1 MSKRL
6 QIDYVRVNKVQ
17 FGQKTSLEEGVLTV
31 CKEELID
38 LVKNELFG
46 TLDIK
51 LAVPGESCRILGIHD
66 IMQPRCKAEAPE
78 TSYPGIW
85 GKLAPMGEGRTVA
98 LKGVVVSDI
107 YYAKCNIKYYMDMG
121 GPCAKYTHFSKHYH
135 VILDATP
142 AEGVT
147 DASYAEALKH
157 ASLTINVY
165 LAKLAIGQKPDE
177 TEEFEMGPVGPGKD
191 GKPLPK
197 VAYLVT
203 HMASH
208 DTWNFLVYGQSVI
221 GFLPTILQPTEILD
235 GAMVWRYWEPN
246 YYLQNEVYLKELLRR
261 HGKDIEFVGVVF
273 ANNVMKI
280 DGKDTMGMMAATLC
294 KETLKADCVI
304 INKSGMGHCQL
315 DSALAFNWAEKMG
328 MTCVMNLSAV
338 SNDKPGDML
347 VISDSKIDAVVNSG
361 RNYDLNHPRVE
372 RVIGEGTNVPSL
384 MGVDV
389 YGPFTHTTN
398 FAYQG
403 IWSQLGDCYVT
414 TDSDLPEVP
423 QTNGKEES

>member
-6 QIDYVRVNKVQ
+6 QIDYIRVKKVQ
-17 FGQKTSLEEGVLTV
+17 FGKKTELSEGVLTV
-31 CKEELID
+31 NKEELINQA
-38 LVKNELFG
+38 KSELFG
-46 TLDIK
+46 SLDIK
-51 LAVPGESCRILGIHD
+51 LAVPGASCRILGIHD
-66 IMQPRCKAEAPE
+66 VMQPRCKADAPE

-107 YYAKCNIKYYMDMG
+107 YYAKCNIKYYLDMG
-121 GPCAKYTHFSKHYH
+121 GECAKYSNFSRHYH
-135 VILDATP
+135 IILDATP
-142 AEGVT
+142 AEGVS
-147 DASYAEALKH
+147 DASYAEALKY
-157 ASLTINVY
+157 ASLSINVY
-165 LAKLAIGQKPDE
+165 LAKLAIAMKPDE
-177 TEEFEMGPVGPGKD
+177 SEVYELGPAGLGAD

-208 DTWNFLVYGQSVI
+208 DTWNFLVYGQSAL
-221 GFLPTILQPTEILD
+221 GFLPTILQPTEVLD

-246 YYLQNEVYLKELLRR
+246 YYLQNEVYIKELMKR
-261 HGKDIEFVGVVF
+261 HGKDIEFVGFVMD
-273 ANNVMKI
+273 NNVMKI
-280 DGKDTMGMMAATLC
+280 DGKDAMSMMAATLC

-304 INKSGMGHCQL
+304 VNKSGMGHCQL

-347 VISDSKIDAVVNSG
+347 VISDPKIDAVINSG
-361 RNYDLNHPRVE
+361 RNYDLHHPRVE
-372 RVIGEGTNVPSL
+372 RVIGEGANVPSL
-384 MGVDV
+384 MGIDV
-389 YGPFTHTTN
+389 RGPFTHTTN

-423 QTNGKEES
+423 EKEA

>member
-208 DTWNFLVYGQSVI
+208 DTWNFLVYGQSAI

-372 RVIGEGTNVPSL
+372 RGIGEGTNVPSL

>member
-6 QIDYVRVNKVQ
+6 QIDYIRVKKVQ
-17 FGQKTSLEEGVLTV
+17 FGKKTELSEGVLTV
-31 CKEELID
+31 NKEELINQA
-38 LVKNELFG
+38 KSELFG
-46 TLDIK
+46 SLDIK
-51 LAVPGESCRILGIHD
+51 LAVPGEGCRILGIHD
-66 IMQPRCKAEAPE
+66 VMQPRCKADAPE

-98 LKGVVVSDI
+98 LKGVGVSDI
-107 YYAKCNIKYYMDMG
+107 YYAKCNIKYYLDMG
-121 GPCAKYTHFSKHYH
+121 GECAKYSNFSRHYH
-135 VILDATP
+135 IILDATP
-142 AEGVT
+142 AEGVS
-147 DASYAEALKH
+147 DASYAEALKY
-157 ASLTINVY
+157 ASLSINVY
-165 LAKLAIGQKPDE
+165 LAKLAIAMKPDE
-177 TEEFEMGPVGPGKD
+177 SEVYELGPVGLGAD

-208 DTWNFLVYGQSVI
+208 DTWNFLVYGQSAL
-221 GFLPTILQPTEILD
+221 GFLPTILQPTEVLD

-246 YYLQNEVYLKELLRR
+246 YYLQNEVYIKELMKR
-261 HGKDIEFVGVVF
+261 HGKDIEFVGFVMD
-273 ANNVMKI
+273 NNVMKI
-280 DGKDTMGMMAATLC
+280 DGKDAMSMMAATLC

-304 INKSGMGHCQL
+304 VNKSGMGHCQL

-347 VISDSKIDAVVNSG
+347 VISDPKIDAVINSG
-361 RNYDLNHPRVE
+361 RNYDLHHPRVE
-372 RVIGEGTNVPSL
+372 RVIGEGANVPSL
-384 MGVDV
+384 MGIDV
-389 YGPFTHTTN
+389 RGPFTHTTN

-423 QTNGKEES
+423 EKEA

>member
-6 QIDYVRVNKVQ
+6 QIDYIRVKKVQ
-17 FGQKTSLEEGVLTV
+17 FGKKTELSEGVLTV
-31 CKEELID
+31 NKEELINQA
-38 LVKNELFG
+38 KSELFG
-46 TLDIK
+46 SLDIK

-66 IMQPRCKAEAPE
+66 VMQPRCKADAPE

-107 YYAKCNIKYYMDMG
+107 YYAKCNIKYYLDMG
-121 GPCAKYTHFSKHYH
+121 GECAKYSNFSRHYH
-135 VILDATP
+135 IILDATP
-142 AEGVT
+142 AEGVS
-147 DASYAEALKH
+147 DASYAEALKY
-157 ASLTINVY
+157 ASLSINVY
-165 LAKLAIGQKPDE
+165 LAKLAIAMKPDE
-177 TEEFEMGPVGPGKD
+177 SEVYELGPVGLGAD

-208 DTWNFLVYGQSVI
+208 DTWNFLVYGQSAL
-221 GFLPTILQPTEILD
+221 GFLPTILQPTEVLD

-246 YYLQNEVYLKELLRR
+246 YYLQNEVYIKELMKH
-261 HGKDIEFVGVVF
+261 HGKDIEFVGFVMD
-273 ANNVMKI
+273 NNVMKI
-280 DGKDTMGMMAATLC
+280 DGKDAMSMMAATLC

-304 INKSGMGHCQL
+304 VNKSGMGHCQL

-347 VISDSKIDAVVNSG
+347 VISDPKIDAVINSG
-361 RNYDLNHPRVE
+361 RNYDLHHPRVE
-372 RVIGEGTNVPSL
+372 RVIGEEANVPSL
-384 MGVDV
+384 MGIDV
-389 YGPFTHTTN
+389 RGPFTHTTN

-423 QTNGKEES
+423 EKEA

>member
-6 QIDYVRVNKVQ
+6 QIDYIRVKKVQ
-17 FGQKTSLEEGVLTV
+17 FGKKTELSEGVLTV
-31 CKEELID
+31 NKEELINQA
-38 LVKNELFG
+38 KSELFG
-46 TLDIK
+46 SLDIK

-66 IMQPRCKAEAPE
+66 VMQPRCKADAPE

-107 YYAKCNIKYYMDMG
+107 YYAKCNIKYYLDMG
-121 GPCAKYTHFSKHYH
+121 GECAKYSNFSRHYH
-135 VILDATP
+135 IILDATP
-142 AEGVT
+142 AEGVS
-147 DASYAEALKH
+147 DASYAEALKY
-157 ASLTINVY
+157 ASLSINVY
-165 LAKLAIGQKPDE
+165 LAKLAIAVKPDE
-177 TEEFEMGPVGPGKD
+177 SEVYELGPVGLGAD

-208 DTWNFLVYGQSVI
+208 DTWNFLVYGQSAL
-221 GFLPTILQPTEILD
+221 GFLPTILQPTEVLD

-246 YYLQNEVYLKELLRR
+246 YYLQNEVYIKELMKR
-261 HGKDIEFVGVVF
+261 HGKDIEFVGFVMD
-273 ANNVMKI
+273 NNVMKI
-280 DGKDTMGMMAATLC
+280 DGKDAMSMMADTLC

-304 INKSGMGHCQL
+304 VNKSGMGHCQL

-347 VISDSKIDAVVNSG
+347 VISDPKIDAVINSG
-361 RNYDLNHPRVE
+361 RNYDLHHPRVE
-372 RVIGEGTNVPSL
+372 RVIGEGANVPSL
-384 MGVDV
+384 MGIDV
-389 YGPFTHTTN
+389 RGPFTHTTN

-423 QTNGKEES
+423 EKEA

>member
-6 QIDYVRVNKVQ
+6 QIDYIRVKKVQ
-17 FGQKTSLEEGVLTV
+17 FGKKTELSEGVLTV
-31 CKEELID
+31 NKEELINQA
-38 LVKNELFG
+38 KSELFG
-46 TLDIK
+46 SLDIK

-66 IMQPRCKAEAPE
+66 VMQPRCKADAPE

-107 YYAKCNIKYYMDMG
+107 YYAKCNIKYYLDMG
-121 GPCAKYTHFSKHYH
+121 GECAKYSNFSRHYH
-135 VILDATP
+135 IILDATP
-142 AEGVT
+142 AEGVS
-147 DASYAEALKH
+147 DASYAEALKY
-157 ASLTINVY
+157 ASLSINVY
-165 LAKLAIGQKPDE
+165 LAKLAIAVKPDE
-177 TEEFEMGPVGPGKD
+177 SEVYELGPVGLGAD
-191 GKPLPK
+191 GKSLPK

-208 DTWNFLVYGQSVI
+208 DTWNFLVYGQSAL
-221 GFLPTILQPTEILD
+221 GFLPTILQPTEVLD

-246 YYLQNEVYLKELLRR
+246 YYLQNEVYIKELMKR
-261 HGKDIEFVGVVF
+261 HGKDIEFVGFVMD
-273 ANNVMKI
+273 NNVMKI
-280 DGKDTMGMMAATLC
+280 DGKDAMSMMAATLC

-304 INKSGMGHCQL
+304 VNKSGMGHCQL

-347 VISDSKIDAVVNSG
+347 VISDPKIDAVINSG
-361 RNYDLNHPRVE
+361 RNYDLHHPRVE
-372 RVIGEGTNVPSL
+372 RVIGEEANVPSL
-384 MGVDV
+384 MGIDV
-389 YGPFTHTTN
+389 RGPFTHTTN

-423 QTNGKEES
+423 EKEA

>member
-98 LKGVVVSDI
+98 LKGVVV
-107 YYAKCNIKYYMDMG
+107 YAKCNIKYYMDMG

-208 DTWNFLVYGQSVI
+208 DTWNFLVYGQSAI